1 MTPLPVTVLGGY
13 LGAGKTTLINRW
25 LRQAQG
31 SGQRIAV
38 LVNDFGDIAIDAD
51 LIVGQRGDVLALA
64 GGCVCCSIGSD
75 LIGALLRLCESP
87 DRPMSVLIETSGVAL
102 PGAVARGARLAPD
115 VVVGDVLVAADVLTI
130 IERARD
136 RYVGDTVTRQLL
148 DAQRVLLTR
157 DDLASAD
164 RLAAVRGWL
173 ASAAPNAQIALG
185 SDPRAYEAP
194 TPADI
199 SSAQANGPGHR
210 LVTGGFRGRPRRIA
224 ARSAATAAQRFDSI
238 SVQFAQPVD
247 LERLAQALRD
257 QTLGLARIK
266 GLLTDQ
272 QGVRWVLQ
280 LAGEQLSISAPET
293 PADPQRADRLVCI
306 GVRSQW
312 DHAAVLRLMNE
323 HGGVQQ

>member
-1 MTPLPVTVLGGY
+1 MTSLPVTVLGGY

-25 LRQAQG
+25 LRQTQR

-75 LIGALLRLCESP
+75 LIGALLRLCENL

-115 VVVGDVLVAADVLTI
+115 VVVGDVLVAADALTI

-136 RYVGDTVTRQLL
+136 RYVGDTVIRQLL
-148 DAQRVLLTR
+148 DAQWVLLTR

-164 RLAAVRGWL
+164 RLAAVREWL
-173 ASAAPNAQIALG
+173 ASAAPNARIALG
-185 SDPRAYEAP
+185 SDPQAYAAAMPTDVSTARAG
-194 TPADI
+194 D
-199 SSAQANGPGHR
+199 PGHH
-210 LVTGGFRGRPRRIA
+210 LGIGGFRGRPRRIA
-224 ARSAATAAQRFDSI
+224 ARPVATAAQRFDSI
-238 SVQFAQPVD
+238 SAQFAEPVD

-257 QTLGLARIK
+257 QPLGLARAK
-266 GLLTDQ
+266 GLLTDR

-280 LAGEQLSISAPET
+280 MTGGQLSLSVPET
-293 PADPQRADRLVCI
+293 PADPQRMDRLLCI
-306 GVRSQW
+306 GARSQW
-312 DHAAVLRLMNE
+312 DRAAVLRLMTE
-323 HGGVQQ
+323 HGGAPQ

>member
-25 LRQAQG
+25 LRQAQA

-115 VVVGDVLVAADVLTI
+115 VVVGDVLVAADTLTI

-164 RLAAVRGWL
+164 RLAAVREWL
-173 ASAAPNAQIALG
+173 TSAAPNAQIVLG
-185 SDPRAYEAP
+185 SDPQAYAAP
-194 TPADI
+194 IPADV
-199 SSAQANGPGHR
+199 SVAQAGDLAQRIGS
-210 LVTGGFRGRPRRIA
+210 GGFRGRPRRIA
-224 ARSAATAAQRFDSI
+224 ARPAPTAAQRFDSI
-238 SVQFAQPVD
+238 SAQFAQPID

-257 QTLGLARIK
+257 ETPGLARAK
-266 GLLTDQ
+266 GLLTDR
-272 QGVRWVLQ
+272 QGVRWELQ
-280 LAGEQLSISAPET
+280 LASGQLSINAPQM
-293 PADPQRADRLVCI
+293 PADPQSADRLVCI

-312 DHAAVLRLMNE
+312 DRAAVLQLLAE
-323 HGGVQQ
+323 HGGTPR